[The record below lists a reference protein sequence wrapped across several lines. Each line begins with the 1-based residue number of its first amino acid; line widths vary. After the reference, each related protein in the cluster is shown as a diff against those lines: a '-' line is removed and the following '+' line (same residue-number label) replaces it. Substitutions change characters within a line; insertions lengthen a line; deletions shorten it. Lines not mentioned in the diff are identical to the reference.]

1 MRLYSSIQVVTASKS
16 SKYLYALAATALA
29 LLAHRFAAAPT
40 PEGVLP
46 APELPLPA
54 DSSRS
59 GPPSPAQPS
68 DANPTVASQ
77 LSERWKAVESENVA
91 LRQVQ
96 ANLEQENFRL
106 RQQLHD
112 VLQWILDNFRGRYP
126 IPEHLVDRL
135 HVTTLND
142 DFTVHDD
149 FAALVRLS
157 PEERRQLDAAF
168 QAAHGMTLG
177 IYAEVLRATVPSP
190 TELVLEIP
198 PHEDQ
203 GALVRQQIRDALRAV
218 LGDARLPWAEAT
230 ATNDLVRRFGYFG
243 HGTRTVR
250 FQLVESD
257 ERSEPRIRV
266 RDEHSMEDPAGGRTM
281 TIREFSADQLP
292 HEYESL
298 LQLLPSP

>member
-1 MRLYSSIQVVTASKS
+1 MLTASKS
-16 SKYLYALAATALA
+16 SKYFYALAATALA

-40 PEGVLP
+40 PEGFLP
-46 APELPLPA
+46 TPELPSPE
-54 DSSRS
+54 DSARS

-68 DANPTVASQ
+68 DANPTAAPQ
-77 LSERWKAVESENVA
+77 LPERWKALESENVA

-106 RQQLHD
+106 RQQLHN

-142 DFTVHDD
+142 DFTVHDE
-149 FAALVRLS
+149 FASLVRLS

-168 QAAHGMTLG
+168 QAAHGMTLS
-177 IYAEVLRATVPSP
+177 IYADVLRATVPSP

-198 PHEDQ
+198 PHELQ
-203 GALVRQQIRDALRAV
+203 GDLVRQHIRGALRTI
-218 LGDARLPWAEAT
+218 LGDVRLPWAEAA
-230 ATNDLVRRFGYFG
+230 ATNDLAHRFGYFG
-243 HGTRTVR
+243 HGTRTIR
-250 FQLVESD
+250 FQLVEGD
-257 ERSEPRIRV
+257 EGTESRLRV
-266 RDEHSMEDPAGGRTM
+266 RDEHSMEDPGGGRTV
-281 TIREFSADQLP
+281 TIREFSTDQLP
-292 HEYESL
+292 HDYESL